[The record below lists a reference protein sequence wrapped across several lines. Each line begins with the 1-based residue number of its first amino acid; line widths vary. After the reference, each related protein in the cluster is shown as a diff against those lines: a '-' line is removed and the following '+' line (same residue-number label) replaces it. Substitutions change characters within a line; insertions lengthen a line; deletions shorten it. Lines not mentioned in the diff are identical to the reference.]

1 MGRVGG
7 VLHNAGGFTV
17 VLGTASGMEGRETQ
31 IVFPAVWVLL
41 TIDVV
46 LVDKARS
53 YTTVHPQELN
63 VAESLHA

>member
-1 MGRVGG
+1 
-7 VLHNAGGFTV
+7 
-17 VLGTASGMEGRETQ
+17 MEGRETQ